1 VKDGNIGIRETNF
14 HVVRIKFVLKQKNE
28 SILLHIKNI
37 FGVDNVNKTSDIG
50 VFRYNLGSF
59 KSNSV
64 TVNYFLAYP
73 FKDKKNKKKYA
84 FLKWKSI
91 QDMLLEKNT

>member
-1 VKDGNIGIRETNF
+1 
-14 HVVRIKFVLKQKNE
+14 
-28 SILLHIKNI
+28 LHIKNI
-37 FGVDNVNKTSDIG
+37 FGVGNINKTSDIG
-50 VFRYNLGSF
+50 VFRYNLGLF
-59 KSNSV
+59 KSNFI

-73 FKDKKNKKKYA
+73 FKGKKTKKKYA